1 MPYMRVMGSLYDD
14 DILLWSERQA
24 ELLRRLA
31 RGERVN
37 DVDWENVVEE
47 VESVGRSEFQAVE
60 SLLDVAL
67 THLMAAYGA
76 PRPEPVAHWRSEAR
90 SALGRAARRASPSMV
105 PRLDLQDL
113 WALARESALD
123 KLAADGG
130 PARPLPETCPS
141 TAPDLLNRRPDIDA
155 LLARIATAATG

>member
-1 MPYMRVMGSLYDD
+1 MGNLYDD
-14 DILLWSERQA
+14 DILLWSEQQA

-37 DVDWENVVEE
+37 DALDFEHLIDE
-47 VESVGRSEFQAVE
+47 VECVGRSEFQAVE

-67 THLMAAYGA
+67 THLMAAHAAG
-76 PRPEPVAHWRSEAR
+76 RPEPVPHWLAEVRA
-90 SALGRAARRASPSMV
+90 ALARAARRATPSML

-113 WALARESALD
+113 WALARDSAAD

-130 PARPLPETCPS
+130 PARPLPQPCPF
-141 TAPDLLNRRPDIDA
+141 TAAELLNRKPDVDA
-155 LLARIATAATG
+155 LLARLAAA

>member
-1 MPYMRVMGSLYDD
+1 MPDDLYHTDT
-14 DILLWSERQA
+14 LAWSRTQA
-24 ELLRRLA
+24 ERLRRVA
-31 RGERVN
+31 AGERVN
-37 DVDWENVVEE
+37 DVDWEYVIEE
-47 VESVGRSEFQAVE
+47 VEGVGRGEFQAVE
-60 SLLDVAL
+60 SLLDVPL
-67 THLMAAYGA
+67 TRLMAAYGA
-76 PRPEPVAHWRSEAR
+76 ARPEPVARWRSEAR